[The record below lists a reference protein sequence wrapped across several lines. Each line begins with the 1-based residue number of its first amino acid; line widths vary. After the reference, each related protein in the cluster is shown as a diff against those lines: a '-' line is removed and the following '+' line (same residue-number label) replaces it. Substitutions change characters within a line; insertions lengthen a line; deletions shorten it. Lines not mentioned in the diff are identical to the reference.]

1 LREGLSSIG
10 CSATCCGVSLELRPG
25 SGGRGPGGVTGCRR
39 VRSLPDAGLDT
50 LRHHGGAASSTRRRR
65 EEFQDN
71 LHHPTL
77 TSTTRLKGSPRHT
90 RGRNGFESLI
100 AIHSCHHTIR
110 GRRAGWAGTREGPEP
125 DPAHHSPRITPFMDG
140 GPAEVHPGL
149 QGPRSR
155 LSHAQSKGHLTLA
168 H

>member
-1 LREGLSSIG
+1 MLRNLLWCILGTQARERRLGTGRCDRLPP
-10 CSATCCGVSLELRPG
+10 CPLTPRRRPG
-25 SGGRGPGGVTGCRR
+25 HATPSR
-39 VRSLPDAGLDT
+39 AQ
-50 LRHHGGAASSTRRRR
+50 R
-65 EEFQDN
+65 EERPVPRDGGGEKHQDN
-71 LHHPTL
+71 LHHTTL
-77 TSTTRLKGSPRHT
+77 TTTTRLKGSPRHT